1 MNFKNEE
8 MIDIQNICR
17 KLYAGNLTIE
27 EANKSL
33 EKYGL
38 EKSAF
43 SLDGKA
49 ILNFS
54 NGKTLKFA
62 NLAKNINKE
71 TESHKHV
78 HR

>member
-1 MNFKNEE
+1 MKFNDEQITN
-8 MIDIQNICR
+8 ITNICR

-49 ILNFS
+49 ILNVS